1 MSLEETLKI
10 MEEWDTLIQ
19 NHRLKKYLDEV
30 GAKPH
35 AGIWFS
41 LPGLFILPG
50 RTISIQLEA
59 KHKVSIKTMP
69 QKGYTDV
76 YLKQGTVKEAKK
88 IIQDLLA
95 FKMPEPIETI

>member
-1 MSLEETLKI
+1 MSLEETLKA

-19 NHRLKKYLDEV
+19 NHRLKKYLDEI

-41 LPGLFILPG
+41 MPGLFVLPG

-59 KHKVSIKTMP
+59 KHKVSIKTMYH
-69 QKGYTDV
+69 KGPIDV
-76 YLKQGTVKEAKK
+76 YLKQGTVKEAQK
-88 IIQDLLA
+88 IIQDLLD
-95 FKMPEPIETI
+95 FKMPEPIETV